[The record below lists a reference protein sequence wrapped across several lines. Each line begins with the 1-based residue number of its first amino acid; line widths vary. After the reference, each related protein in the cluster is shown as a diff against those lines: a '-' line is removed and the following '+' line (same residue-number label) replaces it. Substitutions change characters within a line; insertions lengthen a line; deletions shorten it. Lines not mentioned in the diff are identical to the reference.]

1 MHHTSTLHTL
11 QPTPVSPARTN
22 ILFSAIA
29 VLAGFS
35 KKLVAQRTS
44 KKNSEAD
51 NLVNNYIKN
60 DPALEESILGATP
73 LCHPELVYPEHSRRE
88 ACHPELVEGSQRWFK
103 QYTQEKID
111 GQVIHFGKW
120 CVMVHA
126 EKNLTNHSPVYD
138 NSILRQT
145 VMTQDSF
152 SAPAQK
158 SITNISANSN
168 S

>member
-29 VLAGFS
+29 ILAGFS
-35 KKLVAQRTS
+35 KKLVAKRTS

-111 GQVIHFGKW
+111 GQVIHLANGVSWYMPK
-120 CVMVHA
+120 
-126 EKNLTNHSPVYD
+126 K
-138 NSILRQT
+138 ILQTIRQFT
-145 VMTQDSF
+145 TIAAF
-152 SAPAQK
+152 NK
-158 SITNISANSN
+158 LL
-168 S
+168 